1 MITNSLQYVGLD
13 FIPRSDTNCPEVR
26 QELQGVDL
34 PEGMEICNAFE
45 TTITMTLTMTIIIT
59 KTMMMK
65 WIDMI

>member
-13 FIPRSDTNCPEVR
+13 FILRSDTNFPEVR

-34 PEGMEICNAFE
+34 PKGMELCNAFE
-45 TTITMTLTMTIIIT
+45 KTITMTLTMTHIIT

-65 WIDMI
+65 